1 MISVLLSRLV
11 LLVFGTLYPA
21 YASYKTVKTKNVR
34 DYVKWMM
41 YWIVFAVYTF
51 VEIFADIFIAFWFP
65 FYYEIKIIF
74 VLWLMC
80 PATRGSTYIFR
91 KLINPQLSKHEAL
104 IDSYIASLWEQGY
117 DVARKIGAQG
127 FDYLIE
133 VFVELLRK
141 GQITVSNLLP
151 KINEAAQKDSV
162 ILQAEEKEAKQKFTD
177 ENALDEEEFDILM
190 MENPEL
196 LSHPATQTS
205 RKNLVKKVQD
215 DDTVSGSDDD
225 STTVKTRPLR
235 VAKSHRN
242 KRKKK
247 EDCKVERKI
256 I

>member
-51 VEIFADIFIAFWFP
+51 VEIFADIFVAFWFP
-65 FYYEIKIIF
+65 FYYELKIFF

-127 FDYLIE
+127 VDYLIE
-133 VFVELLRK
+133 VFLELLRK
-141 GQITVSNLLP
+141 
-151 KINEAAQKDSV
+151 
-162 ILQAEEKEAKQKFTD
+162 
-177 ENALDEEEFDILM
+177 
-190 MENPEL
+190 
-196 LSHPATQTS
+196 
-205 RKNLVKKVQD
+205 
-215 DDTVSGSDDD
+215 
-225 STTVKTRPLR
+225 
-235 VAKSHRN
+235 
-242 KRKKK
+242 
-247 EDCKVERKI
+247 
-256 I
+256 